1 MRHVAVRCA
10 VAAACCF
17 DARCA
22 LCCSWCT
29 SAQCCAAAC
38 PLAPWWW
45 WVGAPVVDS
54 KIGVVVAH
62 ALVLDSK
69 FVVDSAVADGIV
81 GNDALVVVVGGGGE
95 VDAAVAVLV
104 ARQIGRASCRERV

>member
-1 MRHVAVRCA
+1 
-10 VAAACCF
+10 
-17 DARCA
+17 
-22 LCCSWCT
+22 
-29 SAQCCAAAC
+29 
-38 PLAPWWW
+38 
-45 WVGAPVVDS
+45 VDS

-81 GNDALVVVVGGGGE
+81 GNAALVVVVGGGGE

-104 ARQIGRASCRERV
+104 ARQNAAAARVAPVVSIVLVIHEKTL